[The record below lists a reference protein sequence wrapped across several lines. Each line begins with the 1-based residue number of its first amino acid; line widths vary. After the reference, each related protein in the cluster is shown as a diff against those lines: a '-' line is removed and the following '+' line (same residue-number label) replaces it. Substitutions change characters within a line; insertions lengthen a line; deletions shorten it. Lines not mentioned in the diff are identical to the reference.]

1 MIQFLLLMLLFVCS
15 PAIAQYQTDAT
26 HLYPASSNTSPAKKR
41 PPKNKVISTT
51 DKQKAGIPLHK
62 ADKFYS
68 INNSKPISIQSNNQS
83 SRPVTVWKNVKKP
96 KYSSLYQDPSK

>member
-1 MIQFLLLMLLFVCS
+1 MIQFLLLTLLVCS
-15 PAIAQYQTDAT
+15 PAMAQYQTDAT
-26 HLYPASSNTSPAKKR
+26 HLYPASSNTAPAKKV

-68 INNSKPISIQSNNQS
+68 INGAKPMPIQSNNKS
-83 SRPVTVWKNVKKP
+83 SRPVTVWKNAKKP
-96 KYSSLYQDPSK
+96 KYSSLYQDTSK